1 MDLTCTINQIFT
13 QIQVL
18 PKLLTMRKQ
27 SIPFLRLCNPRQYY
41 AESDVIQMDDKQQ
54 TKNSKRLT
62 LSLHTPN

>member
-41 AESDVIQMDDKQQ
+41 AESDVIQMDDKQ
-54 TKNSKRLT
+54 
-62 LSLHTPN
+62 